1 MKPEEIYVGQTLTYY
16 PAKEVETDNRHF
28 PATIEAVGSRIK
40 CRVFMEGFP
49 QGVVR
54 FVAAKL
60 LTDQPP
66 LIDEGD

>member
-49 QGVVR
+49 QGLYV
-54 FVAAKL
+54 L
-60 LTDQPP
+60 
-66 LIDEGD
+66 